1 MIAKR
6 ARRPALKAKS
16 KAARTAKAAK
26 AAKSRTVRI
35 FEPKLKFEPE
45 FPQTFSSQG
54 EQAWLKLTRA
64 DHDDDRWGQVEEHL
78 LGQAQGKEHSLRRWK
93 YFAH

>member
-6 ARRPALKAKS
+6 ARKPVLKAKP
-16 KAARTAKAAK
+16 KAARSAK
-26 AAKSRTVRI
+26 AAKSRTIRI
-35 FEPKLKFEPE
+35 LEPKLKFEPE
-45 FPQTFSSQG
+45 FPRTFSSQG